1 MHLKIFKR
9 FVLFQ
14 HMKLCH
20 TLEQLQAVGIGE
32 DLVNEYTPSLSSPAH
47 MMQRQN
53 RQARRSGTIK
63 AYTCKQCGFNSA
75 TKEEKWAHTKIHIPD
90 EKQLKCNKC
99 QFVTEHRHHLTYH
112 SRSHANFK
120 PFSCSRCEY
129 TSVTI
134 SMLNS
139 HEKFVFFLDTK
150 KWSRLLRSHN
160 AVYPYLCL
168 DCGYRTKYCHSL
180 KTHLSR
186 YNHRCAPQVQHNKV

>member
-1 MHLKIFKR
+1 MHMKIFKR

-20 TLEQLQAVGIGE
+20 TLEQLQAVGIRE
-32 DLVNEYTPSLSSPAH
+32 DLVSEYTPSLTSPAH

-53 RQARRSGTIK
+53 KQTRRSGTIK

-90 EKQLKCNKC
+90 EKQFRCDKC
-99 QFVTEHRHHLTYH
+99 QFVTKYRHHLTYH
-112 SRSHANFK
+112 SRSHSNFK
-120 PFSCSRCEY
+120 PFSCSKCEY

-139 HEKFVFFLDTK
+139 HEKYVFLG
-150 KWSRLLRSHN
+150 H
-160 AVYPYLCL
+160 
-168 DCGYRTKYCHSL
+168 L
-180 KTHLSR
+180 KMITIIKI
-186 YNHRCAPQVQHNKV
+186 A